1 MPRTRDQIQEER
13 RRLRAEYGQ
22 LFDSVA
28 ALLFQCDP
36 IVISFENPN
45 ADEYEPETGTILPR
59 LRVCQS
65 EDDVRRVVY
74 EEFVRWFDAGNAGQE
89 ERYSAIAT
97 EIWQLWHDP
106 FGNLQQGVRDA
117 TAVRIKPVAA
127 VF

>member
-59 LRVCQS
+59 LRVFQS

-74 EEFVRWFDAGNAGQE
+74 EEFVRWFEAANAGPE
-89 ERYSAIAT
+89 ELYAKPAA
-97 EIWQLWHDP
+97 EIWRLWQEFDSKRHP
-106 FGNLQQGVRDA
+106 I
-117 TAVRIKPVAA
+117 T
-127 VF
+127 